1 MLPFDPHIIILRMIS
16 SLNEVQDKQKRLIN
30 ITADGKIDDDEI
42 EDFVII
48 QEELEKISVSVETLQ
63 LWTEQMLANGSIN
76 IDEYEVQRNKN
87 KK

>member
-1 MLPFDPHIIILRMIS
+1 MIS